1 MEDSKSLLKQ
11 LSENIGGLAWVFSVS
26 TLALSVFY
34 DFSYLGA
41 LNLDFGEVQTSI
53 SDHVRSAIVWLP
65 WGVILV
71 GFLAL
76 VLRIFQQLD
85 SNQSIPIEFD
95 SRLSKAKVSKML
107 NRSNLLT
114 ILTWAVFAFG
124 AVFTL
129 RSNSANY
136 FVFFSGWLVFSTSL
150 GIRVPAKVYFSSPFR
165 VALFFG
171 PLIASS
177 VGMFGSLSAELALN
191 ENEPIWRVS
200 YRQSEINKSVTVD
213 AILLR
218 KFSSTTIIAT
228 TDKKIILIPESETIS
243 AEKIS
248 PSTLHTISEKL
259 WLTANKISK
268 LLSNSGTKS
277 NSSNHSPQVSDKS

>member
-1 MEDSKSLLKQ
+1 MQDSKSLLKQ

-26 TLALSVFY
+26 TLALSVLY

-65 WGVILV
+65 WGVILI
-71 GFLAL
+71 GFFAL

-95 SRLSKAKVSKML
+95 NRLSMAKISKML
-107 NRSNLLT
+107 NRGNLLT
-114 ILTWAVFAFG
+114 MLTWAIFTFG
-124 AVFTL
+124 VAFTL
-129 RSNSANY
+129 SSNSANY
-136 FVFFSGWLVFSTSL
+136 IAFFLGWLVFSTSL
-150 GIRVPAKVYFSSPFR
+150 GIRIPAKVYFSSPFR

-171 PLIASS
+171 PLVASS

-200 YRQSEINKSVTVD
+200 YHQSEINKSVTIN

-248 PSTLHTISEKL
+248 PPTLHTISEKL
-259 WLTANKISK
+259 WLTANKVSK
-268 LLSNSGTKS
+268 LLSNSWMKR
-277 NSSNHSPQVSDKS
+277 NSSSHSP